1 MGVCMRMKHRW
12 TGGLLL
18 ATALA
23 LGACAPTDAGA
34 DDASASPTTEATD
47 EPTAAPESAAPTP
60 TEGGV
65 DEY

>member
-1 MGVCMRMKHRW
+1 MHMKHRW

-18 ATALA
+18 AAALT

-34 DDASASPTTEATD
+34 DDATPSPSTEATEATD
-47 EPTAAPESAAPTP
+47 APTTAP
-60 TEGGV
+60 GSETPEPAYEQ